1 MLFDSPEFALFLAL
15 VLPTYFLLPLRGQNA
30 FLLVASYFFYGF
42 WDWRFLSLLAV
53 STVVDYVV
61 ARGIASSD
69 VPARRRALLIVSICT
84 NLGILGFF
92 KYFNFFTESFRE
104 FIGLFGIQTHTGLL
118 EVILPVGISF
128 YTFQTM
134 SYTIDVYRGKAPP
147 ERSLLNFALYVA
159 FFPQLVAGPIERA
172 THLLPQISAPR
183 RTTIQNIQSGS
194 WLILWGL
201 YKKVFVAD
209 NLAKIVDPVYADP
222 GSATGFLILI
232 ATYAFAFQIYADFS
246 GYTDIARGTAK
257 LMGFDIML
265 NFKLPYFATDPS
277 DFWKRWHISLSQW
290 LRDYLYIPLGGNRLG
305 EWITCRNLMITMA
318 LGGLWHGANWNFIL
332 WGVYHGA
339 LLVLFRKW
347 GWWRRLAESP
357 ALESRITAIL
367 LMFHVSCLGWVFFRI
382 PEIGYLVPMAA
393 AFFQNFAAAPGDLA
407 VLETALFYLALLIP
421 IQFLQYR
428 RGNLLA
434 VLELPLPLRVLLFV
448 TLYFSITLGGAF
460 GGRAFIYF
468 QF

>member
-15 VLPTYFLLPLRGQNA
+15 VLPTYFLLRHRAQNF
-30 FLLVASYFFYGF
+30 FLLLASYFFYGF
-42 WDWRFLSLLAV
+42 WDWRFLSLLLV
-53 STVVDYVV
+53 STVVDFVV
-61 ARGIASSD
+61 ARGIAAASG
-69 VPARRRALLIVSICT
+69 PRQRRSLLIVSVCT

-92 KYFNFFTESFRE
+92 KYFNFFVDSFRE
-104 FIGLFGIQTHTGLL
+104 MVGIIGFQLETGLL
-118 EVILPVGISF
+118 EVVLPVGISF

-134 SYTIDVYRGKAPP
+134 SYTIDVYRGTARP

-172 THLLPQISAPR
+172 THLLPQIAAPR
-183 RTTIQNIQSGS
+183 KPRWEMFSSGA

-222 GSATGFLILI
+222 ASASGFLILV

-305 EWITCRNLMITMA
+305 EWLTCRNLMITMA
-318 LGGLWHGANWNFIL
+318 LGGLWHGAAWNFVL
-332 WGVYHGA
+332 WGIYHGF

-347 GWWRRLAESP
+347 GGWRRFAGST
-357 ALESRITAIL
+357 ALETRLLAIFV
-367 LMFHVSCLGWVFFRI
+367 MFHLSCLGWVFFRI
-382 PEIGYLVPMAA
+382 PEINHLIPMAT
-393 AFFQNFAAAPGDLA
+393 AFVGNFSASATDLA
-407 VLETALFYLALLIP
+407 ILENALFYLALLIP
-421 IQFLQYR
+421 IQILQYR

-434 VLELPLPLRVLLFV
+434 VLELPVPIRALVFVL
-448 TLYFSITLGGAF
+448 LYFSITLGGAF
-460 GGRAFIYF
+460 DGRAFIYF